1 MKLRLLYVKE
11 AKGDLASSPSEVC
24 RLMKAEAQADRECF
38 WVLHL
43 NTKLQIIEKE
53 LVAMGALDQAVVH
66 PREVFRKAVINSTA
80 KIITVHNHPSGSTE
94 LSPEDLSTWQKL
106 KAAGEILAIEVID
119 NIIISKEGYSSQKE
133 RGKN

>member
-1 MKLRLLYVKE
+1 
-11 AKGDLASSPSEVC
+11 
-24 RLMKAEAQADRECF
+24 
-38 WVLHL
+38 
-43 NTKLQIIEKE
+43 
-53 LVAMGALDQAVVH
+53 MGALDQAVVH